1 MLDHL
6 INHDSTS
13 HAHSY
18 INKAVV
24 TNTVIRPFFLLVL
37 ISSLRAFRDKGTCH
51 ITLERNRQG
60 RQDVI
65 LSWLR
70 GGHFAKN
77 IGFAKVKRI
86 EERANSSKFSKSAVE
101 NREAKACISIQSVG
115 RTSTFYMTKLVA
127 DYLYV
132 IIEIGTEQSRM
143 YFKTYCVGVTRHRYA
158 S

>member
-37 ISSLRAFRDKGTCH
+37 ISSLRAFRKSQGESFLCDSRNEGTHVSIYVAHFIALRCVPSWILWGSFVGDKGTCH

-115 RTSTFYMTKLVA
+115 K
-127 DYLYV
+127 
-132 IIEIGTEQSRM
+132 
-143 YFKTYCVGVTRHRYA
+143 
-158 S
+158 